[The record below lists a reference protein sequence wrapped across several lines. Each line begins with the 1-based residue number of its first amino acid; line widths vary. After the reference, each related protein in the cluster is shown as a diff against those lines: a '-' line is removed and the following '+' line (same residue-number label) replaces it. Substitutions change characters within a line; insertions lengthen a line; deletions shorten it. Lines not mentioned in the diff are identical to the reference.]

1 MLKQKKWLVVF
12 ISFFI
17 ISICSSYT
25 IVTISNEMIGISRV
39 INYAGIVRGATQRLV
54 KLEISNNQNDQ
65 LITHISDILNQ
76 LQSDELSNYNLKKID
91 DIDYQNSLAVLESIW
106 QELILEI
113 EQTRLLGYE
122 NTNIIEISEIHF
134 ENADNSV
141 TLAEQFSDRTLDL
154 YNFTKYI
161 LIITYTFLIISLLF
175 IFQKLMFS
183 KKEIKRIEN
192 VSHIDLQTGLPNR
205 SKFYQKIESYG
216 ILNKNIN
223 YALIMFD
230 LNNLKQTNDTFGHA
244 VGDQLIQNFSN
255 ILKNIS
261 NEECFI
267 ARIGGDEFIVIYDNI
282 TNNKIQLFIDEIR
295 ISTEKFNLLKEDIN
309 ISYAVGYALSDF
321 KEDITLTSLLE
332 MADINMYADKKKCK
346 ECTQK

>member
-65 LITHISDILNQ
+65 LITHISDILDQ

-106 QELILEI
+106 HELILEI

-205 SKFYQKIESYG
+205 SKFYQKNESYG